1 MNKKYSDVEKYERK
15 LGNVMKRI
23 GADRYD
29 YDHGR
34 KFAYIEF
41 LYHGR
46 GYRFEST
53 TEELQ
58 ERGINLN
65 YGSDVFSMLV
75 LDLECIAR
83 MMEHGTYDIE
93 SGEIKGLKQLGAG
106 VQIPECFKVLHFDR
120 IPDDV
125 SEVKKQFRRLAKV
138 AHPDAGGSESEFVV
152 LQEARKAA
160 IEYMEERES

>member
-1 MNKKYSDVEKYERK
+1 MNKKYSDVEKYERT

-34 KFAYIEF
+34 KLAYIEV

-58 ERGINLN
+58 ERGIKIN
-65 YGSDVFSMLV
+65 YGSDVVSLLV

-106 VQIPECFKVLHFDR
+106 TPVPECFKVLHFDR

-125 SEVKKQFRRLAKV
+125 SEVEKQFRRLAKA
-138 AHPDAGGSESEFVV
+138 AHPDTGGSTEEFVM

-160 IEYMEERES
+160 LEYMEEGKS

>member
-1 MNKKYSDVEKYERK
+1 MTKKYSDVEKYEKK

-41 LYHGR
+41 IYHGR

-53 TEELQ
+53 TAELQ

-125 SEVKKQFRRLAKV
+125 SEVEKQFRRLVKV
-138 AHPDAGGSESEFVV
+138 AHPDSGGSEAEFMV
-152 LQEARKAA
+152 LQQAREDA
-160 IEYMEERES
+160 IKYMEGSGK